1 MFDRFRGSFSYLPH
15 WSYKHTRTAP
25 KIVHHHKYYFGYK
38 ALFVVEQP
46 INQRIKFLLDTLK
59 LSAREFSRV
68 VGVADNNTQNYIA
81 PRFAQPKAD
90 YLEKVLHH
98 FESINPIW
106 LLTGKGEPF
115 LADKLEAGTIQTGN
129 FNQAGTSNTQKV
141 KGNKNNVQNNNGDH
155 ATITNNVKLEDCKRD
170 LAASQKEVEHLRAQL
185 AAAEALAAS
194 KDVTIAAKE
203 ETISLLRATYNR
215 PN

>member
-1 MFDRFRGSFSYLPH
+1 M
-15 WSYKHTRTAP
+15 
-25 KIVHHHKYYFGYK
+25 YYFGFIT
-38 ALFVVEQP
+38 LFMVEQP

-59 LSAREFSRV
+59 LSAREFSRA

-98 FESINPIW
+98 FESINPVW

-115 LADKLEAGTIQTGN
+115 LVDIVSAGITQRGN
-129 FNQAGTSNTQKV
+129 FNQAGAGNTQRIR
-141 KGNKNNVQNNNGDH
+141 GSKNTVQNNSGDH
-155 ATITNNVKLEDCKRD
+155 ATITNNVKLDNCQRD
-170 LAASQKEVEHLRAQL
+170 LKAAQKELEHLRDKLAAS
-185 AAAEALAAS
+185 EALVAS
-194 KDVTIAAKE
+194 KDVTIASKE
-203 ETISLLRATYNR
+203 ETISVLRAAFNR